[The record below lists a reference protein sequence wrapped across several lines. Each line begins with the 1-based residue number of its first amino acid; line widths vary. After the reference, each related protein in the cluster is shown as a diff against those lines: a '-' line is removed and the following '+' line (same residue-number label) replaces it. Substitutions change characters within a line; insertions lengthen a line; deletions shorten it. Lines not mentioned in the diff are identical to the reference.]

1 MTTTT
6 TTTTCEEKEQWI
18 LKSTALLLTPSRVI
32 INTISQ
38 MRKLLQ
44 CMMMQVLP
52 FHNLGRSSN
61 SSPCHNHKSSKKQ
74 QTHSKQE
81 APEVYSS
88 QKPLY
93 FFFFSLNPSLLQT
106 SCSPPNT
113 NKQTKKLQL
122 LLRKNFIRLK
132 NPNHTQIANT
142 STKTATSSATATR
155 ANYKSFRIIEKITEA
170 K

>member
-1 MTTTT
+1 
-6 TTTTCEEKEQWI
+6 
-18 LKSTALLLTPSRVI
+18 
-32 INTISQ
+32 
-38 MRKLLQ
+38 
-44 CMMMQVLP
+44 
-52 FHNLGRSSN
+52 
-61 SSPCHNHKSSKKQ
+61 
-74 QTHSKQE
+74 
-81 APEVYSS
+81 VYSS